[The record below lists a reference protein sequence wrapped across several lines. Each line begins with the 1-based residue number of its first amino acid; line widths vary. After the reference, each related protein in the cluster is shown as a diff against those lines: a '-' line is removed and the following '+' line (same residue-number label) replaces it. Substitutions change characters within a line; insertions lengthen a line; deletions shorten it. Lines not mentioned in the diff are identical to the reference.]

1 MTIPDDGLTGAA
13 SGLED
18 NKERRVVFTLCE
30 IMVWNRGQG
39 DEADAQSM
47 VIQGAQ
53 CQERGLLGM
62 RGRPGD
68 VGSGFQG

>member
-18 NKERRVVFTLCE
+18 NKERRVVFTLHE

-39 DEADAQSM
+39 DEADAQLM

-62 RGRPGD
+62 RGRQGD